1 MILAFTTTTTTA
13 TKLLS
18 RRTSPSVLGVMSTH
32 HTSLS
37 RSSSSRMYLSTHC
50 QEAVGR
56 LQEAFEHYRLTNY
69 QQELPTRFKKEIIK
83 ECSLTGPS
91 STIGKKAVPASTMIA
106 TTTLAG
112 STVMNVVNNDTIA
125 NDQTIA
131 VQEIEQL
138 LRNIGA
144 FGTNC
149 GVTHDDVE
157 IIVSEHSST
166 CTMNNNQIRADKI
179 LMRLL

>member
-69 QQELPTRFKKEIIK
+69 QQELPTRFKKDIIK
-83 ECSLTGPS
+83 ECSFTKGP
-91 STIGKKAVPASTMIA
+91 STIGKKAFPSSTIHKH
-106 TTTLAG
+106 
-112 STVMNVVNNDTIA
+112 TIVD
-125 NDQTIA
+125 DQTIA

-144 FGTNC
+144 FGGSNTNC
-149 GVTHDDVE
+149 GITHDDVE